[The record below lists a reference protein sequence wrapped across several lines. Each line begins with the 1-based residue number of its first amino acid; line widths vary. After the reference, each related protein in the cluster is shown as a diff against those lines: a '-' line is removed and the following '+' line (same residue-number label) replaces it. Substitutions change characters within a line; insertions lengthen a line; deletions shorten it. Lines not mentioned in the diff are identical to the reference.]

1 MYIYLGSAPF
11 VVVRVI
17 YCVVS
22 ARARARSPSLCPSPS
37 KLGQESKVKHEVVPE
52 YQAGLVASD
61 SCQRT
66 LNGRK

>member
-1 MYIYLGSAPF
+1 MYIYLGSAPV

-22 ARARARSPSLCPSPS
+22 ARARSPSLCPSPS